1 MTDSI
6 LYYAKKSCALI
17 IPTPDIESELSEYL
31 EENLFDP
38 STGSR
43 VLSSCEESVVAYG
56 FPKKLTPMWVLYYDK
71 KERDWKRKHP
81 HSTICVSPAQSVH
94 VSPQLNQGCVSSTKL
109 SNKTELKLR
118 SLNLH
123 VGPCTREAVE
133 TYTNVESLHFSS
145 LV

>member
-6 LYYAKKSCALI
+6 LYHAKKSCALI

-56 FPKKLTPMWVLYYDK
+56 FPKKLTPM
-71 KERDWKRKHP
+71 
-81 HSTICVSPAQSVH
+81 
-94 VSPQLNQGCVSSTKL
+94 
-109 SNKTELKLR
+109 
-118 SLNLH
+118 
-123 VGPCTREAVE
+123 
-133 TYTNVESLHFSS
+133 
-145 LV
+145 